1 LEGKKMKN
9 ICGSLERLTNKVT
22 KCGTGIKSGEL
33 SPIGGTIMSTSSGAV
48 STDQH
53 INELYKR
60 MELRAPHIVY
70 CDSPWQL
77 LLITL
82 LLPVLLRS
90 EKQVGARQSLY
101 AQIMP
106 KMKTDSR
113 LHLWHR
119 MWLRLDEIYEKLA
132 GVGLLDLEHAL
143 CPSDDELDGLLR
155 QSAEARV
162 SHLLLE
168 DLSRRI
174 ESDYDLI
181 DPELSGESLHVN
193 LRTMLIGRYGS
204 VLKEYLLRMNG
215 LYLPNDPL
223 AQKMCQSNVVRFR
236 PCDLSASLLHT
247 RISRIIRSIQFL
259 KIGDNGA
266 ACLFFPHLCI
276 VMKEASSLSLDS
288 ATRLH
293 SASGAAATFGDGYS
307 VFALGGKLV
316 KRHIIEK
323 TG

>member
-1 LEGKKMKN
+1 
-9 ICGSLERLTNKVT
+9 
-22 KCGTGIKSGEL
+22 
-33 SPIGGTIMSTSSGAV
+33 MSTTLGAI

-82 LLPVLLRS
+82 LLPVLLRG
-90 EKQVGARQSLY
+90 EKQIGTRQHLY
-101 AQIMP
+101 AEIMP
-106 KMKTDSR
+106 RMQADPR

-119 MWLRLDEIYEKLA
+119 MWLRLDDIYEKLA
-132 GVGLLDLEHAL
+132 GVGLLDLEHTL
-143 CPSDDELDGLLR
+143 IPGDDDLDGLLR
-155 QSAEARV
+155 QSEEARV
-162 SHLLLE
+162 SHLLLA

-181 DPELSGESLHVN
+181 DPDLSGESLHVN
-193 LRTMLIGRYGS
+193 LRSMLIGRYGS

-223 AQKMCQSNVVRFR
+223 AKNMCQSNVVRYR

-259 KIGDNGA
+259 KIGDTGA

-276 VMKEASSLSLDS
+276 VMREASSLRLDS
-288 ATRLH
+288 MARLH
-293 SASGAAATFGDGYS
+293 SVSGPAVTFGDGYS

-316 KRHIIEK
+316 NRQVIDEAQ
-323 TG
+323 